1 VNERKSEI
9 AAPNHQHSFALS
21 LVHSF
26 AMSRRLIRILVALS
40 VVSIIG
46 ILMVQAVWL
55 RNVYTLRERQFRQ
68 SAVIALQEVAGDV
81 ARLNRFVL
89 TRYAVT
95 QLAPDYFVV
104 NTDSPIDPITL
115 ESLIQ
120 TRLKRHDLITD
131 FEYGIYDCQ
140 TDQMVYGNYVT
151 PQPGITTPTC
161 QLPKFGGLTYY
172 FGIRFPARS
181 RFVAGQLTGWL
192 WSTGA
197 VLLVVIF
204 FGYTLWV
211 VLRQRRLTEI
221 QRDFINTITHELQTP
236 VATIKIA
243 AGVLQDTAIIGQP
256 DRLAQYARIL
266 TEESGRLQRQINNVL
281 QVARVTDKPG
291 KTLKTSLNRADV
303 DLHSLLKDI
312 AAAHQPHV
320 SLDLRATNPVI
331 SADRYHLENILN
343 NLIDNGL
350 KYCQNRPC
358 IILKTRQEGKQLIW
372 SVADNGIG
380 IAPEHQRAVFRQFYR
395 VPQPGQTQQA
405 NGFGLGLYYVWQVA
419 RAHGW
424 KLTLTSTPG
433 LGSEFSVTCPVLN
446 HSLSHSFAR

>member
-1 VNERKSEI
+1 
-9 AAPNHQHSFALS
+9 
-21 LVHSF
+21 
-26 AMSRRLIRILVALS
+26 MSRRLIRILVALS

-46 ILMVQAVWL
+46 ILTVQAVWL
-55 RNVYTLRERQFRQ
+55 RNVYALRERQFRQ
-68 SAVIALQEVAGDV
+68 SAMIALQEVAGDV

-95 QLAPDYFVV
+95 QLAPDYFIV
-104 NTDSPIDPITL
+104 NTDSPIDPVTL
-115 ESLIQ
+115 EPLIQ

-236 VATIKIA
+236 VATIQIA
-243 AGVLQDTAIIGQP
+243 AGVLQDAAIIHQP
-256 DRLAQYARIL
+256 DRLARYARIL
-266 TEESGRLQRQINNVL
+266 QEESGRLQRQINNVL
-281 QVARVTDKPG
+281 QVARATGKPDN
-291 KTLKTSLNRADV
+291 TLKTSLNRTDV
-303 DLHSLLKDI
+303 NLHALLQDV
-312 AAAHQPHV
+312 ATAHQPHV
-320 SLDLRATNPVI
+320 SLDLRAANPLI
-331 SADRYHLENILN
+331 SADRYHLENVLN
-343 NLIDNGL
+343 NLINNGL
-350 KYCQNRPC
+350 KYCETDKITC
-358 IILKTRQEGKQLIW
+358 IILKTWQENGQLVW
-372 SVADNGIG
+372 AVADNGIG
-380 IAPEHQRAVFRQFYR
+380 IAPEHHQAVFRQFYR
-395 VPQPGQTQQA
+395 VPQTGQTKQA
-405 NGFGLGLYYVWQVA
+405 TGFGLGLYYVWQVA

-424 KLTLTSTPG
+424 KLTLTSAPG
-433 LGSEFSVTCPVLN
+433 QGSEFSIM
-446 HSLSHSFAR
+446 A

>member
-1 VNERKSEI
+1 MTANDPKT
-9 AAPNHQHSFALS
+9 
-21 LVHSF
+21 
-26 AMSRRLIRILVALS
+26 MSRRLIRVLVALS

-46 ILMVQAVWL
+46 ILTVQAVWL
-55 RNVYTLRERQFRQ
+55 RNVYALRERQFRQ

-243 AGVLQDTAIIGQP
+243 AGVLQDATITSQP
-256 DRLAQYARIL
+256 DRLQQYARIL
-266 TEESGRLQRQINNVL
+266 AEESGRLQRQINTVL
-281 QVARVTDKPG
+281 QVARATG
-291 KTLKTSLNRADV
+291 KHANALRTSLNRESV
-303 DLHSLLKDI
+303 DLHLLLKDV

-320 SLDLRATNPVI
+320 SLDLQAGNPVI
-331 SADRYHLENILN
+331 SADRYHLENVLN

-350 KYCQNRPC
+350 KYCQNQPC
-358 IILKTRQEGKQLIW
+358 LILKTQQDGNKLSL

-395 VPQPGQTQQA
+395 VPQTGSVRQA
-405 NGFGLGLYYVWQVA
+405 TGFGLGLYYVWQVA
-419 RAHGW
+419 RAHSW
-424 KLTLTSTPG
+424 KLTLTSTAG
-433 LGSEFSVTCPVLN
+433 VGSEFLMTITRP
-446 HSLSHSFAR
+446 

>member
-1 VNERKSEI
+1 MLRVICQSKPTTDHLN
-9 AAPNHQHSFALS
+9 
-21 LVHSF
+21 
-26 AMSRRLIRILVALS
+26 AMSRRLIRVLVALS
-40 VVSIIG
+40 VFSIIG
-46 ILMVQAVWL
+46 ILAVQAVWL
-55 RNVYTLRERQFRQ
+55 RNVYALRERQFRQ
-68 SAVIALQEVAGDV
+68 SAMIALQEVAGDV

-104 NTDSPIDPITL
+104 NTDSPIDPVTL

-120 TRLKRHDLITD
+120 TRLKRHALITD

-236 VATIKIA
+236 VATIQIV
-243 AGVLQDTAIIGQP
+243 AGVLQDATIVNQP

-266 TEESGRLQRQINNVL
+266 QEESSRLQRQINNVL
-281 QVARVTDKPG
+281 QVAGATG
-291 KTLKTSLNRADV
+291 KHDNALKTSLNRADIDV
-303 DLHSLLKDI
+303 HALLQEV

-320 SLDLRATNPVI
+320 SLDLRAANPVV
-331 SADRYHLENILN
+331 SADRYHLENVLN

-350 KYCQNRPC
+350 KYCENPPC
-358 IILKTRQEGKQLIW
+358 IILKTRQTGDKITL

-380 IAPEHQRAVFRQFYR
+380 IAPEHQRTVFRQFYR
-395 VPQPGQTQQA
+395 VPQSGRVGQA
-405 NGFGLGLYYVWQVA
+405 SGFGLGLYYVWQVA

-424 KLTLTSTPG
+424 KLTLISTPG
-433 LGSEFSVTCPVLN
+433 QGSEFSIL
-446 HSLSHSFAR
+446 A